1 MNLKRFG
8 KYIACLLLVAA
19 MLTVA
24 APASASDITESAVI
38 AAEDPLTRVEGQKVT
53 TVFRSASY
61 GSARIGSFKDGT
73 KVTVLSTQGDFYKVD
88 CFDMV
93 GYVPKHQLQANEAG
107 EYYVN
112 CQDDSSATK
121 YLPTYGIQNA
131 LALRDAV
138 VAEAHK
144 HLGVQYVTGGTTPRG
159 FDCSGLT
166 YYLFNTS
173 GFELHRSMLY
183 QMDAGIV
190 IAKED
195 LQYGDLVFFSN
206 TGSNG
211 GFASHIGVYIGNG
224 QIIHASSGY
233 RGVTIDDLS
242 TPYYTTYY
250 QCARRVILTDL
261 APSVSIPVADVMPG
275 DRWRTAN

>member
-8 KYIACLLLVAA
+8 KYIACLLLCGA
-19 MLTVA
+19 MLAVV
-24 APASASDITESAVI
+24 APASAADIAESALLTI
-38 AAEDPLTRVEGQKVT
+38 EDPLTRQEGQKVT
-53 TVFRSASY
+53 TVYLSASY
-61 GSARIGSFKDGT
+61 GASRIGNFKDGT
-73 KVTVLSTQGDFYKVD
+73 KVTVLGTYGDFYKVD

-93 GYVPKHQLQANEAG
+93 GYIPMHQVELTQDG

-112 CQDDSSATK
+112 CSDDSSSTK
-121 YLPTYGIQNA
+121 YLPVYGIQDA
-131 LALRDAV
+131 LSLRDAI
-138 VAEAHK
+138 VAEAHNRI
-144 HLGVQYVTGGTTPRG
+144 GVPYVTGGTTPNG

-166 YYLFNTS
+166 YYLFNTA

-183 QMDAGIV
+183 QMDAGVV

-233 RGVTIDDLS
+233 RGVIIDDLS

-261 APSVSIPVADVMPG
+261 APSVAIPVADVMPG